1 MKQNKL
7 VNELVREFGLY
18 SKSYKDKIEN
28 PNGKI
33 VSIYSFGTTGTSEEN
48 ESSDLDLNVVF
59 RDEYVSVK
67 SSRDKINNHLRKIK
81 QGNKDLDIW
90 YIAEKWFKNPAKHLR
105 GGPPD
110 SENTVGLD
118 EIIGTVMLNN
128 QINQSTETY
137 IGKSLDEIVN
147 HVTPFVDSLDGFEMV
162 IYSQAEF
169 ARGAFNRINPND
181 QIKKDGKIAK
191 AILFSAY
198 GLHLLHG
205 GETVKVSD
213 QGFYSSIRDK
223 VLESLSLPEPVI
235 NLIQESAEVKKGNR
249 NFEWEWTKDY
259 PEHNNIRMQR
269 ICDSMEFLINSSA
282 EVAERKGYFLDEQRT
297 TRVRNRVLNKSEE
310 IVELMLKDPNG
321 LWSLEK
327 HFYETAKIYANE
339 FENRTYSKNI
349 KEFLDNLESG
359 FGEGSTKLLYELP
372 ESIPESELTKKEKIQ
387 QTLRGQVEYYQQR
400 FLNDLNTIPDELVD
414 DALEV
419 YNFIHKMSNREF
431 ILGDLTSIRTLSKK
445 NSPIKSESLDEIIS
459 SEEFQTKY
467 AVSRIIELGKNNAK
481 TIDGPFNELYNHG
494 IRDEENGNLIG
505 ALSNYL
511 ACIQKKDYEPAKN
524 RLAAISGMIQSQF
537 QLANKFPNIPT
548 EIEQDIINYLH
559 SIPNS
564 KPLVNQIDGLF
575 QMMNTEDSFKDE
587 LYKTCKGVVEKSM
600 TVGRSKRTK
609 IYRTSKNIMNSIKK
623 YTEVGNHKI
632 PDINFNNATKQAF
645 YNLVIG
651 K

>member
-7 VNELVREFGLY
+7 ADELVREFGLY
-18 SKSYKDKIEN
+18 SKNYKNKIEN
-28 PNGKI
+28 QNGKI
-33 VSIYSFGTTGTSEEN
+33 VSIYSFGTAGTSEEN

-67 SSRDKINNHLRKIK
+67 SSRDKINNHLKKIK

-137 IGKSLDEIVN
+137 VGKSLDEIVN
-147 HVTPFVDSLDGFEMV
+147 HVKPFVDSLDGFEMV

-169 ARGAFNRINPND
+169 ARGAFNRINTND

-198 GLHLLHG
+198 GLHLLNG
-205 GETVKVSD
+205 GKTVKVSD

-249 NFEWEWTKDY
+249 SLEWDWTKEY

-282 EVAERKGYFLDEQRT
+282 EVAERKGYFLDKQRT
-297 TRVRNRVLNKSEE
+297 IRVRNRVLNKSEE
-310 IVELMLKDPNG
+310 IVGMLLEDPNG

-327 HFYETAKIYANE
+327 HFHETLELYANE
-339 FENRTYSKNI
+339 FEKRKYSEKV
-349 KEFLDNLESG
+349 KEYLWNLG
-359 FGEGSTKLLYELP
+359 YGKGSTKLLHELP
-372 ESIPESELTKKEKIQ
+372 DQSLELNITKKEEIQ
-387 QTLRGQVEYYQQR
+387 QTLRGQLEPYQHR
-400 FLNDLNTIPDELVD
+400 FLNDLNTIPDELID

-419 YNFIHKMSNREF
+419 YNFIHKLSNREF
-431 ILGDLTSIRTLSKK
+431 ILGDLTSIRTLPTKTS
-445 NSPIKSESLDEIIS
+445 SLKSESLDNIIS
-459 SEEFQTKY
+459 REDFQTDY
-467 AVSRIIELGKNNAK
+467 AVSRIISLGKDNAR
-481 TIDGPFNELYNHG
+481 TIDGPFNELYNRG
-494 IRDEENGNLIG
+494 IRDEENGNLID

-524 RLAAISGMIQSQF
+524 RLAEISGMIQSQF

-559 SIPNS
+559 TIPNS
-564 KPLVNQIDGLF
+564 KSLVNQIDELF
-575 QMMNTEDSFKDE
+575 QTMNTEDSFKDE
-587 LYKTCKGVVEKSM
+587 LYKTCKEIVEQSM
-600 TVGRSKRTK
+600 TVGRAKRTK
-609 IYRTSKNIMNSIKK
+609 IYKPVRTIMNSIKK

-632 PDINFNNATKQAF
+632 PNINFNNATKQAF
-645 YNLVIG
+645 YNLAKG